1 MESDLAKHQ
10 IYLATSPDMQRSTQ
24 AVLIEK
30 PDGSLECT
38 YTGEGTITDE
48 WMLPA
53 IMKNKVQ
60 RGNVFMMGH
69 PDDVDGGM
77 YEGIFPKGGPQ

>member
-1 MESDLAKHQ
+1 MDEAPKYQ
-10 IYLATSPDMQRSTQ
+10 IYLSTSPDVQRSTQ
-24 AVLIEK
+24 AVLMEK
-30 PDGSLECT
+30 ADTSLECI

-48 WMLPA
+48 FMLPA

-77 YEGIFPKGGPQ
+77 YEGIFPKEEPQ